1 MTIDFRARQ
10 RGAVLLTSLV
20 MLVVMTLLGLASLRI
35 STVNLRAVNN
45 MQLRQ
50 DERSAIQ
57 RAIES
62 TLSADV
68 STNLGAAT
76 TVALALNAEKSVSV
90 SVTKCLKSVR
100 YVSNSEIQA
109 QCTKLGAQPNDTTY
123 QYCSCLGNPSTTS
136 ESRPVTDAEITD
148 ADGDLIGGVRSLG
161 TSSTSSVAA
170 SLTDSSRCGR
180 VLFSVNG
187 AVSDVFSGAST
198 SVTQGVSILKSANRI
213 GQLRTAGPICT
224 S

>member
-68 STNLGAAT
+68 STNMAAA
-76 TVALALNAEKSVSV
+76 TVALTLNAEKSVSV

-100 YVSNSEIQA
+100 YISNSEIQA

-148 ADGDLIGGVRSLG
+148 ADGDLISGVRSLG
-161 TSSTSSVAA
+161 TSSTSSATA